1 MSYNLLTVLGP
12 TAVGKTRLAALIADK
27 YNGEIIS
34 ADSRQVY
41 RFMDIGTG
49 KDLRD
54 YKVGDNIITAHLVDV
69 AEPSEEFNLFRF
81 RAEFFK
87 AWHCIRERKNIPV
100 MAGGTGLYL
109 SSIIQNYDM
118 KRADLS
124 EEKIEEYKKY
134 SIEKLI
140 KKLLD
145 LKPDQH
151 NITDLEDKERIIK
164 ALIISESEQKPEPV
178 EKPEINSLNIGV
190 FMERDKIKRRITA
203 RLKQRLEEGMIKE
216 AEKLLEMGISHEK
229 LQFFGLEYKYLS
241 LYLRGELNYN
251 DMYQKLNSSIHKF
264 AKRQMTWYR
273 KMEKEGVKIHW
284 IDGPDFDLACRIIEE
299 NYFE

>member
-1 MSYNLLTVLGP
+1 MTVLGP

-27 YNGEIIS
+27 YDGEIIS

-49 KDLRD
+49 KDLQD
-54 YKVGDNIITAHLVDV
+54 YKVGPHNITAHLVDV

-81 RAEFFK
+81 RTRFFE
-87 AWHCIRERKNIPV
+87 AWHSIRERENIPV

-109 SSIIQNYDM
+109 SSIIQNYNM
-118 KRADLS
+118 KKADIS
-124 EEKIEEYKKY
+124 EETIEAYKKY
-134 SIEKLI
+134 SIEKLR

-164 ALIISESEQKPEPV
+164 ALVIAESEQIPDIDEN
-178 EKPEINSLNIGV
+178 PEINSLNIGV
-190 FMERDKIKRRITA
+190 FMERDKIKKRITA

-229 LQFFGLEYKYLS
+229 LRFFGLEYKYLS

-273 KMEKEGVKIHW
+273 KMEKEGVNIHW
-284 IDGPDFDLACRIIEE
+284 IDGPDFESASRIIEE
-299 NYFE
+299 NYFD